1 MLKITH
7 IFLIIEHY
15 RTANNSMT
23 FLSPQWSLLVI
34 EITFMWLPGHR
45 SFFLVNNQVFV
56 HKLYFSPDHLG
67 CWCPAPSVPIPA
79 ARGDPIAVFRFIKA
93 GDQSAPVLAPS
104 IMQNTSDHVCPLHHQ
119 HIVDIPTSHCRDLP
133 RTQCPHC
140 VDV

>member
-67 CWCPAPSVPIPA
+67 CWCPAPSVRVPIPA

-93 GDQSAPVLAPS
+93 GDQSALVLAPHLCR
-104 IMQNTSDHVCPLHHQ
+104 IHQTMFVPYIINTL
-119 HIVDIPTSHCRDLP
+119 
-133 RTQCPHC
+133 
-140 VDV
+140 

>member
-56 HKLYFSPDHLG
+56 HKLYFSPDHGWAVGARL
-67 CWCPAPSVPIPA
+67 PVFPSPLPGEILSQCLDSLKRV
-79 ARGDPIAVFRFIKA
+79 
-93 GDQSAPVLAPS
+93 
-104 IMQNTSDHVCPLHHQ
+104 TSPLLSWPLNYAEY
-119 HIVDIPTSHCRDLP
+119 IRPCLSLTSSTHCRYPNITLQRPPKDAVSRL
-133 RTQCPHC
+133 CG
-140 VDV
+140 V